1 MKPKGPPDHVKWKKG
16 QSGNPSG
23 RPKADVVIADIN
35 RLSQRDLVEKLR
47 EFGNMTPSELQKT
60 VWKDQKTTTF
70 EVVCAK
76 IYIDAM
82 AGKADARQILLE
94 RLCGKV
100 KDTLEISPTNARP
113 MQTVAPEDLEKILSA
128 PVIDV
133 TPDEAEIV
141 FDTDYGPMKPL

>member
-1 MKPKGPPDHVKWKKG
+1 MTVPEHAKWKKG

-23 RPKADVVIADIN
+23 RPKTDPVILKIN
-35 RLSQRDLVEKLR
+35 KLSQRDLVEKLR
-47 EFGNMTPSELQKT
+47 EFGNMTPSELQKS
-60 VWKDQKTTTF
+60 VWKDEKTTTF

-100 KDTLEISPTNARP
+100 KDTIEIGPTNDRP
-113 MQTVAPEDLEKILSA
+113 MEKVTPEDINKILQA

-133 TPDEAEIV
+133 TPEENND
-141 FDTDYGPMKPL
+141 PL